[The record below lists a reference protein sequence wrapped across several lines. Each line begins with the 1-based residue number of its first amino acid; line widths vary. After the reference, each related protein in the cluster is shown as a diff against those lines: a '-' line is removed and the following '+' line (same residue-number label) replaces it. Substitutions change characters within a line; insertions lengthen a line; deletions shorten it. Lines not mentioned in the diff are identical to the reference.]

1 MAPSSK
7 RIVEDCFKVMK
18 AFEEVVKSKGV
29 VKGHPGHRYITGGQ
43 RSENLGGHRE
53 RKQPENFYG
62 DFLIHKDA
70 LKGVH
75 VKLETSRKNFN
86 KDHVSC
92 YYACEQLDLNTEEV
106 GGGQS
111 STLMLIL
118 IM

>member
-1 MAPSSK
+1 
-7 RIVEDCFKVMK
+7 MK

-53 RKQPENFYG
+53 RKQSENFYG